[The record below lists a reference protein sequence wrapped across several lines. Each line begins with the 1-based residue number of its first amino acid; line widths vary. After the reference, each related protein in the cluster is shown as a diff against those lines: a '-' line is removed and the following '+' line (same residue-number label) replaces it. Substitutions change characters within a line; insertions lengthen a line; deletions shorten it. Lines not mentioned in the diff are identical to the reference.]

1 MHIFF
6 PILIGHIAF
15 AQHDVQIAIT
25 DMSINLY
32 RNREGIF
39 FTDVHNLFNS
49 AGDFIHGHNHVVG
62 QGNLTYEANGLLAV
76 AAHSPDTV
84 VGLQHI
90 HSTCFLAQIAKLLHL
105 GVQLFLGEGFHGD
118 NYINTGFIM
127 GSTLE
132 FNIIRSCAHIGV
144 IHVFDAGGVDA
155 CLIDFSNK
163 GKCHMGVFKHSQHIK
178 AIRRHG
184 LQLQG
189 NLRDDAQGTLAA
201 HHELLH
207 AVASGAFFQAS
218 AHFHDFALRSNHFQA
233 INLITGYAIAHCLV
247 ATSIS
252 CQISTNHAGLS
263 AAGIARIEEA
273 GVIGHFLDIHGAHAC
288 FGNYIHALGIHF
300 NNLVQAFH

>member
-105 GVQLFLGEGFHGD
+105 GVQLLLSEGFHGD
-118 NYINTGFIM
+118 NYINTGFVM
-127 GSTLE
+127 GRTLE
-132 FNIIRSCAHIGV
+132 LDIIRSSTHIGI
-144 IHVFDAGGVDA
+144 IHIFDTGGVKS
-155 CLIDFSNK
+155 CFIDLSNQA
-163 GKCHMGVFKHSQHIK
+163 KCHMGVLKNSQHVK
-178 AIRRHG
+178 AIGRHG
-184 LQLQG
+184 QKLQ
-189 NLRDDAQGTLAA
+189 A
-201 HHELLH
+201 H
-207 AVASGAFFQAS
+207 
-218 AHFHDFALRSNHFQA
+218 
-233 INLITGYAIAHCLV
+233 
-247 ATSIS
+247 
-252 CQISTNHAGLS
+252 LS
-263 AAGIARIEEA
+263 
-273 GVIGHFLDIHGAHAC
+273 D
-288 FGNYIHALGIHF
+288 NT
-300 NNLVQAFH
+300 